1 LKSGKWEEKDV
12 ELKAYQMCAEELTA
26 TKAGDLLLKGSR
38 IVIPKALQD
47 RATQLG
53 NVGHQGIEM
62 TKALL
67 REKIWYPGMD
77 GKVKTLVENCV
88 ACQAVGPSNPPE
100 PMRITPTAT
109 VRAMAKLSNRF
120 L

>member
-1 LKSGKWEEKDV
+1 MLEIGKWEEKDV

-26 TKAGDLLLKGSR
+26 TKAGDLLKGSR

-53 NVGHQGIEM
+53 HVGHQGIEK

-77 GKVKTLVENCV
+77 GPSLKTVLPVKLLVQVILLN
-88 ACQAVGPSNPPE
+88 
-100 PMRITPTAT
+100 
-109 VRAMAKLSNRF
+109 L
-120 L
+120 